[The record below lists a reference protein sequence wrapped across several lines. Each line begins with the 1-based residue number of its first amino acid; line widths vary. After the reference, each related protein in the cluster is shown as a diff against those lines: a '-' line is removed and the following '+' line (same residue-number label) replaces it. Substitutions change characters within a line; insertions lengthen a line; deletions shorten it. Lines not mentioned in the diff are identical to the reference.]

1 MRCPKALF
9 RLWARGSAGSSQCSV
24 GTGICLSAS
33 FRVTFG
39 QPAIG
44 DEVLKPESIDAEKKP
59 FGFQKWQ
66 LLSS

>member
-1 MRCPKALF
+1 
-9 RLWARGSAGSSQCSV
+9 V